1 MASRLARHRRV
12 IAVDFR
18 GRGLSQNAVDPA
30 SYRPDVEL
38 ADTIDLLN
46 HLAVDRVAVLGTSR
60 GGIVAML
67 MAALHRDRLA
77 GIMLN
82 DIGPRLEATGLLRI
96 RSYLGVET
104 EFGSWD
110 QAIQSLQ
117 RSNPEFESLTE
128 DEWRAFA
135 QRVFKLVNGKPRID
149 YDPALAST
157 FPSVEAIQTGNI
169 AQLWEIFSATIDM
182 PLSVLRGE
190 FSDLLSPETVGE
202 MKHQNA
208 DLDATTIPN
217 RGHAPFLDE
226 DESLAAIARWLE
238 HIDAKEKGR

>member
-1 MASRLARHRRV
+1 
-12 IAVDFR
+12 
-18 GRGLSQNAVDPA
+18 
-30 SYRPDVEL
+30 
-38 ADTIDLLN
+38 
-46 HLAVDRVAVLGTSR
+46 
-60 GGIVAML
+60 
-67 MAALHRDRLA
+67 
-77 GIMLN
+77 MLN
-82 DIGPRLEATGLLRI
+82 DIGPRLEVKGLLRI

-117 RSNPEFESLTE
+117 RSNPEFESLTD

-202 MKHQNA
+202 MKQRNA
-208 DLDATTIPN
+208 DLDVTTIPN

-226 DESLAAIARWLE
+226 DESLAAIARWFKR
-238 HIDAKEKGR
+238 IDAKEKGR